1 MKISRQVGTAS
12 EIVNVFIQNATVST
26 GVGLANVSASS
37 VNFSWCRNNQAA
49 ISSGTCSS
57 NTVLGTYSTAAL
69 TQLSSTSS
77 LGWYQFGAPNGVF
90 VSGGSAVLHLYGG
103 PAAMAPVPM
112 EIELTATNNQ
122 AILPVSVSTMAT
134 PVGVSSASVNL
145 GISSAPILLGVST
158 LSVPVGVSSY
168 SRNAGVSTV
177 AVLVGVST
185 LSVPVGV
192 SSASVDLGVSTIAV
206 AEKLVGVSTIAVSQ
220 KLVGVSTIA
229 VGEKLVGVS
238 TIAVSEK
245 LVGVSTIAA
254 SQKLV
259 GVSTVDATGLANFF
273 DTGAVFFSTAVVS
286 SVVYE
291 IATNV
296 SAQVG
301 GLVGVSTI
309 TTPVGVSSASVDFGV
324 STIAAAQKLVG
335 VSTIAVGEK
344 LVGVSTIAAAQKLVG
359 VSTMVTPVGVS
370 SASVNIGVST
380 ATAGVNEAIADAFLN
395 RNISS
400 GGNGGRPVYEA
411 FFAIR
416 NRVDLTNGVVYATDD
431 ISTAWSFT
439 TSTSPVDPVV
449 EITPV

>member
-1 MKISRQVGTAS
+1 MAMLERQIGSTS
-12 EIVNVFIQNATVST
+12 EIVAVFIPNATVST
-26 GVGLANVSASS
+26 GAGLANVSASS
-37 VNFSWCRNNQAA
+37 LSISWWR
-49 ISSGTCSS
+49 TDM
-57 NTVLGTYSTAAL
+57 
-69 TQLSSTSS
+69 SSTSTYTAVAGTLGTWGAS
-77 LGWYQFGAPNGVF
+77 TIAQVNSTFALGWYHVSVPNGVF
-90 VSGGSAVLHLYGG
+90 ASGDMSLMHLYGY
-103 PAAMAPVPM
+103 PSMAPVPVVFD
-112 EIELTATNNQ
+112 ITLDDPQ
-122 AILPVSVSTMAT
+122 QYSSSKVY

-238 TIAVSEK
+238 TIAAAEK

-254 SQKLV
+254 AEKLV
-259 GVSTVDATGLANFF
+259 GVSTVTAAGLTNFF
-273 DTGAVFFSTAVVS
+273 DTGAVFYSTAVVS

-296 SAQVG
+296 SATVG
-301 GLVGVSTI
+301 GLVGVSSI
-309 TTPVGVSSASVDFGV
+309 TTPVGVSSASVNFGV

-335 VSTIAVGEK
+335 VSTFATE
-344 LVGVSTIAAAQKLVG
+344 
-359 VSTMVTPVGVS
+359 VGVS
-370 SASVNIGVST
+370 SSVMVSSNIVQ
-380 ATAGVNEAIADAFLN
+380 I
-395 RNISS
+395 
-400 GGNGGRPVYEA
+400 
-411 FFAIR
+411 
-416 NRVDLTNGVVYATDD
+416 NGVTIVGDG
-431 ISTAWSFT
+431 SG
-439 TSTSPVDPVV
+439 
-449 EITPV
+449 TPFNV